1 MLDLISGQQPIFISQ
16 PSDTGPLFRGANGIL
31 QCSASGTPPLTYKW
45 LKNSTLF
52 NNSTL
57 NGLLLIEKV
66 NKSHVD
72 KYQCVVTNPLGS
84 VLSNKAS
91 LSIACKLF

>member
-1 MLDLISGQQPIFISQ
+1 MLDLISGQQPIFTSQ
-16 PSDTGPLFRGANGIL
+16 PSDTGPLFSGAKGIL

-45 LKNSTLF
+45 LKNSILF
-52 NNSTL
+52 KNSTL
-57 NGLLLIEKV
+57 NGVLLIEQV